1 MQLRYRLDREHLE
14 VPPAGLHAAAAFL
27 NQILYGL
34 SIDAGIVGPG
44 LTSHP
49 VLNTNLYTLFVEVAD
64 ACEPS

>member
-1 MQLRYRLDREHLE
+1 MRYRLEREHLD
-14 VPPAGLHAAAAFL
+14 VSPSGRDAAAAFF